1 MSCGHNFS
9 LKQRPTLVAPSRYLK
24 HVRRAHRKFSRFFQ
38 KKFNLKTCEFVRIFQ
53 LDFELHFFSKSHFF
67 YCSLHIHWLVCHAV
81 TIFFQLT
88 QRSRLGGPFRY
99 LENVHKAHRKFSR
112 DFWKKV
118 STQNMRNK
126 WSTQGVWN
134 MLTKPHILSWNF
146 SKVSGKLSVDFMN
159 LFKVSERSA

>member
-1 MSCGHNFS
+1 MLCGHNFS

-38 KKFNLKTCEFVRIFQ
+38 KKFNLKTCDFVRIFQ

-67 YCSLHIHWLVCHAV
+67 TVPYIYTGWYVMLSR
-81 TIFFQLT
+81 FFFLLT